1 MSQNWKDIGRI
12 SNSNTYKNVNF
23 IKIGKNN
30 IGKLRYFHNENRNN
44 TRGSLFDIS
53 GVNEIIGIGTNK
65 PFSRLSLGD
74 ISGSGSFDINY
85 PGQLSAIA
93 LHEKYDGKEFSGVV
107 FNNSISSFNSDNKK
121 NAVQFIAID
130 NKDFSMNDINS
141 GRLYL
146 SEENITTIGGIPR
159 KGPEYNQKYPELT
172 KGVNIGND
180 PNIPGDGQTKI
191 VLDVR
196 GSIRTDGYLNFY
208 NKFIYPSRTNISYIN
223 WESSYN
229 ITQNIP
235 GSGIKRTVP
244 SDYSTITNNNDV
256 SFNAWAVSEQI
267 IDYDPSSNQSI
278 IWKNNVNFI
287 DSNKTKDKY
296 GGIFVGIIDASN
308 TNIINN
314 PHKIAFQYM
323 NHALFDYGILGVW
336 EYLGK
341 KQGFSGDP
349 WPTSTGST
357 PWSSDVP
364 LLVIPP
370 NLDEEKPIDN
380 KDKLEIR
387 IIGETQTVEY
397 YSHIWNDVTGYNISL
412 VYTSTKKLQETD
424 YPFKIAAVIG
434 LTNYGR
440 KPATGLVVDVK
451 TADGTGSSTLES
463 ITVTNSGSGYGVGGI
478 ITFVKVG
485 DGTNPGDYNSF
496 EYTLVAGDFE
506 NNGTIKIGTL
516 SGLSNTIFNGGNAT
530 GATTTGVTP
539 TGGSEPITNLPLL
552 LKDQTEVTESLNNF
566 FEDVA
571 ISTINYTKTTIKP
584 ILLNS
589 DPSELFWENFN
600 NINNIPIGS
609 IWYQPKNKYRP
620 EGLYYKSSNNGINRC
635 VNIINDGPSTIIDG
649 SALFKSN
656 FTTLPE
662 YIIQKSTNVDLIT
675 MQRSAGSVPVTF
687 SDPSLNIPLNANELE
702 NFAQHYFK
710 NTLTLR
716 EGNLSV
722 CGITNSTRRVK
733 YSNDINNNNTGN
745 PLLPPEWRDICNN
758 FGQIWS
764 ERQFL
769 IGPGKANRNWAVID
783 SYLRE
788 KAPALLS
795 TNLGKHIINPFKP
808 IATNSIILGNWNP
821 PAAKEDIIM
830 TKSEAREIA
839 ISLGLKLGTDAFPFD
854 AHPTSQTKGL
864 FAYDWENENYGGSA
878 FWGGGDWENSN
889 EEIAQSN
896 TDEYRPFL
904 KTTHN
909 YISDNDKILD
919 SIGKDYDCT
928 HSIIIGDISSSN
940 INSPFS
946 LISNLGNSTV
956 EIGAHQIRSVPG
968 LNINFGTD
976 NNSNF
981 SPFTLMIGTSND
993 INNKNNVWSGGH
1005 EKLVNGVETHKKAI
1019 DKGGGNI
1026 ILGKNNQL
1034 RNTINWIPLAD
1045 DDGVQGADYYK
1056 GLKLFNSNFVSGNNN
1071 KVFLS
1076 EYSFIDGSN
1085 NHSVGKS
1092 NTIFGK
1098 DNVVG
1103 STINND
1109 DDLSGNECH
1118 HNFVFGVSN
1127 KLTTSEVNEW
1137 DENSN
1142 VAPQN
1147 ITIMGKNNTFDLS
1160 YNTDISRSYIILGS
1174 DVSNNLNPD
1183 LSNVRFAF
1191 GTYEKTIIDDVS
1203 HNGIVFSIDVSGNV
1217 DMSGS
1222 IIIGGKMVQG
1232 LGYLANNFS
1241 DVDISGDVLDISGSS
1256 EKHTIEWDNNYEIW
1270 NNRDIRIDP
1279 SYSHLDYI
1287 DLSFV
1292 DVASL
1297 SFLVPDAS
1305 YNLFFDNG
1313 YKYHINSEKFII
1325 KKNNDISGNDAS
1337 FNSLFLIKDVSASH
1351 WYIRE
1356 DSDISGNDASFN
1368 SLFLNKDISA
1378 SHWYIREDGDISGN
1392 DASFNSLF
1400 LTKDVSASHW
1410 YIREDGDISGNDASF
1425 NTLFVNKDIST
1436 NHWYIRED
1444 GDISGNDASFNSLF
1458 VVNKDISTNHW
1469 YIREDGDISGN
1480 DASFNSLFL
1489 TKDISASH
1497 WYIREDGDISGNDAS
1512 FNNLFVKDISAS
1524 HWYIREDCDIS
1535 GNDAN
1540 FNKIVVID
1548 SIIPATSNITIGSVD
1563 NPINSLYVSQ
1573 SSIFMV
1579 KDGVATHKIEVING
1593 EIEFNKVK
1601 TSLNSNNE
1609 IITETERD
1617 AVTLERFLDRIIDIS
1632 SNNFEIYGD
1641 LSGSDIKILTGLQ
1654 IPSGDNVILKN
1665 ITISTDI
1672 SNNVDI
1678 SGSQGAKLEIKSNT
1692 FDNSWNIVTSGSFN
1706 SSNEQINALEILEKN
1721 NTNDNVSQ
1729 FIIDASNNVGV
1740 NTNILDASLCVA
1752 GDISSN
1758 NLLIEKLRIGLDVFN
1773 NTSSE
1778 VIINGDISCNGSMQI
1793 SNISLN
1799 KTLNNDVAVDV
1810 SGALICDIIEPLPD
1824 IEGGAN
1830 SFAGIP
1836 EVGPLFL
1843 RGDYL
1848 INTEVAINT
1857 AISSDSKLIVNGD
1870 VFVNGTI
1877 TQNTSDLR
1885 IKKNIFDVNK
1895 SKALEIVKNI
1905 PNKYY
1910 NYISKNISTECGFIA
1925 QDVKKHFPMAV
1936 TVRKNILIPS
1946 EYREINTNFTQV
1958 WFNESENTI
1967 VSNRIYNENG
1977 QEITKRKYKI
1987 VIEDLSNNSMDSKYR
2002 FYLDKHLNGY
2012 IELKPIE
2019 TPKTF
2024 LFDSELDYLFVFGKY
2039 IDDFHALDKK
2049 QIFALHHGAIQEIEN
2064 RERKNSMEIE
2074 FLEKENINLRKEI
2087 EILKNLASKVNE
2099 QIRNL

>member
-1 MSQNWKDIGRI
+1 MSQNWKDIGRF

-30 IGKLRYFHNENRNN
+30 IGKLRYFHNENKNN

-107 FNNSISSFNSDNKK
+107 FNNNISSFNSNNKK
-121 NAVQFIAID
+121 NAIQFIAID
-130 NKDFSMNDINS
+130 NKDFSMNDVNS

-180 PNIPGDGQTKI
+180 SNIPGDGQTKI

-208 NKFIYPSRTNISYIN
+208 SKFIYPSRTNTSNII
-223 WESSYN
+223 WDSSYN
-229 ITQNIP
+229 ITQTITA
-235 GSGIKRTVP
+235 SGIKRTIP
-244 SDYSTITNNNDV
+244 SDYSTITDSDV
-256 SFNAWAVSEQI
+256 SFNAWALSEQI

-296 GGIFVGIIDASN
+296 GGIFVGIIDAGN

-323 NHALFDYGILGVW
+323 NHALFDYGTLGVW

-341 KQGFSGDP
+341 KEGSSGDP
-349 WPTSTGST
+349 WPTSSTGT
-357 PWSSDVP
+357 AWSSNSP
-364 LLVIPP
+364 LLVI
-370 NLDEEKPIDN
+370 EEKPIDK

-397 YSHIWNDVTGYNISL
+397 YSHIWNDDTGYNISL
-412 VYTSTKKLQETD
+412 VYTSTEKLEQTD
-424 YPFKIAAVIG
+424 YPFRVAAVIG
-434 LTNYGR
+434 LTNYGQNQTNNIPL
-440 KPATGLVVDVK
+440 KLENITN
-451 TADGTGSSTLES
+451 SST
-463 ITVTNSGSGYGVGGI
+463 
-478 ITFVKVG
+478 
-485 DGTNPGDYNSF
+485 
-496 EYTLVAGDFE
+496 
-506 NNGTIKIGTL
+506 
-516 SGLSNTIFNGGNAT
+516 
-530 GATTTGVTP
+530 
-539 TGGSEPITNLPLL
+539 
-552 LKDQTEVTESLNNF
+552 SLNNF

-600 NINNIPIGS
+600 NINNIPNGS

-635 VNIINDGPSTIIDG
+635 VNTINDGPSTIIDG

-662 YIIQKSTNVDLIT
+662 YIIQKSTNVDLTT

-687 SDPSLNIPLNANELE
+687 SDPSLNIPDNANKLK

-769 IGPGKANRNWAVID
+769 IGPEKANGNWAVID
-783 SYLRE
+783 SYLAE

-821 PAAKEDIIM
+821 PAVDNLIM
-830 TKSEAREIA
+830 TESEAREIA
-839 ISLGLKLGTDAFPFD
+839 ISLGLKLGTDAFPFN

-878 FWGGGDWENSN
+878 FWGGGGDVNQQHDITN
-889 EEIAQSN
+889 P
-896 TDEYRPFL
+896 DEYRPFL

-981 SPFTLMIGTSND
+981 SPFTLMIGNSND

-1034 RNTINWIPLAD
+1034 RNTINWIPQNDA
-1045 DDGVQGADYYK
+1045 DGVLGPDYYK
-1056 GLKLFNSNFVSGNNN
+1056 GLKLFNSNFVSGNSN
-1071 KVFLS
+1071 KVYLT
-1076 EYSFIDGSN
+1076 EYSFIDGYN

-1118 HNFVFGVSN
+1118 HNFVFGVAN
-1127 KLTTSEVNEW
+1127 KLTTSEVSEW

-1147 ITIMGKNNTFDLS
+1147 IIIMGKNNKVDLS
-1160 YNTDISRSYIILGS
+1160 YNTDINRSYIILGS
-1174 DVSNNLNPD
+1174 DVSNNLTD

-1191 GTYEKTIIDDVS
+1191 GTKEKTIIDDVS

-1222 IIIGGKMVQG
+1222 IIIGGKMIQG

-1270 NNRDIRIDP
+1270 NNRDVRIDP

-1297 SFLVPDAS
+1297 SFLVPDDS

-1337 FNSLFLIKDVSASH
+1337 FNSLFV
-1351 WYIRE
+1351 
-1356 DSDISGNDASFN
+1356 
-1368 SLFLNKDISA
+1368 NKDISA
-1378 SHWYIREDGDISGN
+1378 SHWYIREDGDIRGN
-1392 DASFNSLF
+1392 D
-1400 LTKDVSASHW
+1400 
-1410 YIREDGDISGNDASF
+1410 
-1425 NTLFVNKDIST
+1425 
-1436 NHWYIRED
+1436 
-1444 GDISGNDASFNSLF
+1444 
-1458 VVNKDISTNHW
+1458 
-1469 YIREDGDISGN
+1469 
-1480 DASFNSLFL
+1480 
-1489 TKDISASH
+1489 
-1497 WYIREDGDISGNDAS
+1497 
-1512 FNNLFVKDISAS
+1512 
-1524 HWYIREDCDIS
+1524 
-1535 GNDAN
+1535 
-1540 FNKIVVID
+1540 
-1548 SIIPATSNITIGSVD
+1548 
-1563 NPINSLYVSQ
+1563 Q
-1573 SSIFMV
+1573 S
-1579 KDGVATHKIEVING
+1579 
-1593 EIEFNKVK
+1593 
-1601 TSLNSNNE
+1601 
-1609 IITETERD
+1609 
-1617 AVTLERFLDRIIDIS
+1617 
-1632 SNNFEIYGD
+1632 
-1641 LSGSDIKILTGLQ
+1641 
-1654 IPSGDNVILKN
+1654 
-1665 ITISTDI
+1665 
-1672 SNNVDI
+1672 
-1678 SGSQGAKLEIKSNT
+1678 
-1692 FDNSWNIVTSGSFN
+1692 
-1706 SSNEQINALEILEKN
+1706 
-1721 NTNDNVSQ
+1721 
-1729 FIIDASNNVGV
+1729 
-1740 NTNILDASLCVA
+1740 
-1752 GDISSN
+1752 
-1758 NLLIEKLRIGLDVFN
+1758 
-1773 NTSSE
+1773 
-1778 VIINGDISCNGSMQI
+1778 
-1793 SNISLN
+1793 
-1799 KTLNNDVAVDV
+1799 
-1810 SGALICDIIEPLPD
+1810 
-1824 IEGGAN
+1824 
-1830 SFAGIP
+1830 
-1836 EVGPLFL
+1836 
-1843 RGDYL
+1843 
-1848 INTEVAINT
+1848 
-1857 AISSDSKLIVNGD
+1857 
-1870 VFVNGTI
+1870 
-1877 TQNTSDLR
+1877 
-1885 IKKNIFDVNK
+1885 
-1895 SKALEIVKNI
+1895 
-1905 PNKYY
+1905 
-1910 NYISKNISTECGFIA
+1910 
-1925 QDVKKHFPMAV
+1925 
-1936 TVRKNILIPS
+1936 
-1946 EYREINTNFTQV
+1946 
-1958 WFNESENTI
+1958 
-1967 VSNRIYNENG
+1967 
-1977 QEITKRKYKI
+1977 
-1987 VIEDLSNNSMDSKYR
+1987 
-2002 FYLDKHLNGY
+2002 
-2012 IELKPIE
+2012 
-2019 TPKTF
+2019 
-2024 LFDSELDYLFVFGKY
+2024 
-2039 IDDFHALDKK
+2039 
-2049 QIFALHHGAIQEIEN
+2049 
-2064 RERKNSMEIE
+2064 
-2074 FLEKENINLRKEI
+2074 
-2087 EILKNLASKVNE
+2087 
-2099 QIRNL
+2099 